1 MESSHEM
8 KLIKKA
14 INHDQNAYN
23 ILFDKYWNSIFSFL
37 YQRTNNK
44 NLAEELAIESF
55 SKAFDQLDSFD
66 EKYSFKSWLFTI
78 AKNHQIDRYRKF
90 KHLNENF
97 QDLSL
102 DSSNEFISDEMQNPE
117 KLMIANQN
125 LDQVL
130 GHIKSMKKEFRNLIK
145 MRYFEDMSFKDMETV
160 LNQSQNT
167 IRVKLFRA
175 KKMLA
180 NLLKG
185 NENKII

>member
-8 KLIKKA
+8 ELIKKA

-23 ILFDKYWNSIFSFL
+23 ILFDKYWNNIFSFL

-44 NLAEELAIESF
+44 NLAEELSIESF
-55 SKAFDQLDSFD
+55 SKAFDQLDKFD
-66 EKYSFKSWLFTI
+66 EKYSFRSWLFTI
-78 AKNHQIDRYRKF
+78 AKNHHIDRHRKF
-90 KHLNENF
+90 KNLTEKF
-97 QDLSL
+97 DDLSVG
-102 DSSNEFISDEMQNPE
+102 SSNHFISNEIQNPE
-117 KLMIANQN
+117 ELMIATQN

-130 GHIKSMKKEFRNLIK
+130 RHIKSMKKEFRSLIK
-145 MRYFEDMSFKDMETV
+145 MRYFDDMSFQEMETV

-180 NLLKG
+180 NLLKE
-185 NENKII
+185 NEN

>member
-1 MESSHEM
+1 MESSHDM
-8 KLIKKA
+8 KLIQKA

-23 ILFDKYWNSIFSFL
+23 ILFDKYWNNIFSFL

-55 SKAFDQLDSFD
+55 SKAFDQLDRFD
-66 EKYSFKSWLFTI
+66 EKYSFRSWLFTI
-78 AKNHQIDRYRKF
+78 AKNHHIDRYRKF
-90 KHLNENF
+90 KNLNENF
-97 QDLSL
+97 QDSNLHST
-102 DSSNEFISDEMQNPE
+102 NEFISNEIQNPE
-117 KLMIANQN
+117 ELMIANQD

-130 GHIKSMKKEFRNLIK
+130 RHIKSMKKEFRSLIQ
-145 MRYFEDMSFKDMETV
+145 MRYFDDMSFKEMETA

-185 NENKII
+185 NEN